1 MAQLS
6 IPQEAPIYNTN
17 YEQLFGVDYRRDVT
31 SVDKAHSPDMVN
43 MISDFGGN
51 PVKRAGYRK
60 VSDSSYESILTAE
73 GEVFGVRKSSVT
85 QALFVDK
92 LDISG
97 YPNATSFVAEW
108 SQSVTGSFGAINGAY
123 AYQHMLFI
131 LLDNGIVKFDTLT
144 RTFLVAGVGSGM
156 MSETALGA
164 SKPRNPDIV
173 PTTVIG
179 LKPNGTGGTILD
191 DINLMS
197 IYQTQTFGG
206 DGQSKEYIIS
216 GYEYIGNWAKV
227 EVMNLDTGEWQ
238 ELDSG
243 YSLGDTATFTAKIL
257 DGSTTASFT
266 VRKAK
271 ITFTNAPASV
281 EGQSYVDNV
290 RITFAPFSTTAVTTG
305 VSAGFYSEQR
315 LNLLKSSISCY
326 YDNRLFIADGA
337 KAFYSEVNDPFT
349 ISDLHWFEVDNTIMC
364 FTRSSSY
371 LAIVTKDDGKNTVF
385 LASQTTTTTSSDES
399 DSNISDYAYAVKASN
414 AGAGAVTSKVLGV
427 FNDEPV
433 FLSSTGLHAILT
445 NYTSE
450 KYTVNRSG
458 KINRQLCAEKNLET
472 AVGVPFNGYYY
483 IAINSKM
490 YVLDSRNKES
500 NSRGDKSYECY
511 FFDAMPSIKNIFVV
525 NNKMF
530 FTDGTATYGWNEDLP
545 ETAKY
550 YDNARQV
557 LNEDGELVWTGS
569 PVKAKWSSAFDDDKH
584 PEKLKTLLKK
594 GCLITL
600 MPHYRSGCEITLIK
614 NGNVFQHLGY
624 VPTDMFTF
632 ENISFKYVED
642 SDAEEDYHPFS
653 FKSSESAS
661 DVFIQ
666 KKIKKYKR
674 LQIVVENNKPEP
686 FGIICIVKSYT
697 YGSYAKR

>member
-6 IPQEAPIYNTN
+6 IPSEAPIYNTN
-17 YEQLFGVDYRRDVT
+17 YEQLYGVDYRRDVT
-31 SVDKAHSPDMVN
+31 SVDKAHSPNMVN

-60 VSDSSYESILTAE
+60 LSNTSYDEIIAVSGDAY
-73 GEVFGVRKSSVT
+73 GVRKSSASQT
-85 QALFVDK
+85 LYVDK

-97 YPNATSFVAEW
+97 YPNATSFVTEW
-108 SQSVTGSFGAINGAY
+108 TQDIQGSFGNINGAY
-123 AYQHMLFI
+123 AYQQKIFI
-131 LLDNGIVKFDTLT
+131 LLNNGVVKFDTTT
-144 RTFLVAGVGSGM
+144 RTFLVAGVGTGM
-156 MSETALGA
+156 MSETGLGS
-164 SKPRNPDIV
+164 SKPKNPDIV

-179 LKPNGTGGTILD
+179 LKPNGTGGVTLD

-197 IYQTQTFGG
+197 IYQTQSFGG
-206 DGQSKEYIIS
+206 DGSTKEYVIA

-227 EVMNLDTGEWQ
+227 EILDLATGEWN

-243 YSLGDTATFTAKIL
+243 YELGTAQTYTAKIL

-266 VRKAK
+266 VRGAK
-271 ITFTNAPASV
+271 IKFTNAPASV
-281 EGQSYVDNV
+281 EGQSYTDNV
-290 RITFAPFSTTAVTTG
+290 RITFAPFSTASAGTG
-305 VSAGFYSEQR
+305 IVQGFYSEQR
-315 LNLLKSSISCY
+315 VKLLSSKVSCY

-337 KAFYSEVNDPFT
+337 KAYYSDINEPFV

-371 LAIVTKDDGKNTVF
+371 LAIITKDDGKNTVF
-385 LASQTTTTTSSDES
+385 LASQTTVSTSSS
-399 DSNISDYAYAVKASN
+399 DDDTNASDYAYSVKASN
-414 AGAGAVTSKVLGV
+414 AGAGAVSNKVDGV

-433 FLSSTGLHAILT
+433 FLSSTGLHALLT
-445 NYTSE
+445 NYQSE
-450 KYTVNRSG
+450 KYAVNRSG
-458 KINRQLCAEKNLET
+458 KINRQLCAEKNLEN
-472 AVGVPFNGYYY
+472 AVGIPFNGYYY
-483 IAINSKM
+483 IAINAKM

-511 FFDAMPSIKNIFVV
+511 FFDGMPTIKNMFVV

-530 FTDGTATYGWNEDLP
+530 FSDNQATYGWNDDLP

-550 YDNARQV
+550 YDDAHIGT
-557 LNEDGELVWTGS
+557 DGAWTGT
-569 PVKAKWSSAFDDDKH
+569 PVKAKWCSAFDDDKH

-600 MPHYRSGCEITLIK
+600 MPHYRSGCEVTLVK
-614 NGNVFQHLGY
+614 NGNVFQRLGY
-624 VPTDMFTF
+624 VATDMFTF

-642 SDAEEDYHPFS
+642 SQERSHPFS

-674 LQIVVENNKPEP
+674 LQIIVENNEPEP

-697 YGSYAKR
+697 FGSYAKR